1 MIYII
6 FNFNGIPSVVST
18 NKARS
23 NLCFPNGSEPFPDCV
38 KTQSFFGGFSTIN
51 SLSFAKPAPKNILA
65 NYKSLQHLKS
75 LGDVLIKTKVAKL
88 SVLTL
93 LLAVIVVSL
102 FAGTVEAITN
112 GVPDGNNHP
121 YVCLIVFDDASGN
134 PAWRGSGIVLS
145 PTVVLTAG
153 HCTDGAVAARVWVN
167 EVVQGNTEYPYSGST
182 SYDGAPETNPD
193 YAQSFGHGLNGFI
206 THDVGIVRL
215 SEPIPTSVVSTYGQ
229 LPTEGKS
236 DSLKVGTKVDFV
248 GYGVQENLRGGGQPV
263 WVGLRNRFYAPGQI
277 LSKNFAISDEFLRC
291 SANPGQG
298 KGGTA
303 FGDSGGPVL
312 LAGTSTVLAVTSFG
326 TNNNCAGNG
335 YYYRIDQPETLS
347 WINSYLS

>member
-1 MIYII
+1 M
-6 FNFNGIPSVVST
+6 
-18 NKARS
+18 
-23 NLCFPNGSEPFPDCV
+23 
-38 KTQSFFGGFSTIN
+38 
-51 SLSFAKPAPKNILA
+51 
-65 NYKSLQHLKS
+65 KSLKNKTTPVRPRRNGKEKKQLRTM
-75 LGDVLIKTKVAKL
+75 KTKKMFSVA
-88 SVLTL
+88 L
-93 LLAVIVVSL
+93 LVASVIVVSL

-121 YVCLIVFDDASGN
+121 YVCLMVFDDAPGH

-167 EVVQGNTEYPYSGST
+167 EIVEGNTEYPRSGVT
-182 SYDGAPETNPD
+182 SYDGVPITNPG
-193 YAQSFGHGLNGFI
+193 YAQGFWPGLNGFI
-206 THDVGIVRL
+206 THDVGIVIL
-215 SEPIPTSVVSTYGQ
+215 TEPIPSSALSTYGQ
-229 LPTEGKS
+229 LPTAGQT
-236 DSLKVGTKVDFV
+236 DTLKVGTNVDFV
-248 GYGVQENLRGGGQPV
+248 GYGVQENQRGGGQPV
-263 WVGLRNRFYAPGQI
+263 WTGFKNRFYAPGQI
-277 LSKNFAISDEFLRC
+277 LSKNFAISNEFLRC

-312 LAGTSTVLAVTSFG
+312 LAGTSKVLAVTSFG

-335 YYYRIDQPETLS
+335 YYFRIDQPEILS